1 MMNFISYWKLDRFR
15 KILGVM
21 KKPEMQETCLV
32 WINDAKI
39 SDLHHHQ
46 HQQPGLGHLKQ
57 VENYMTCLNV
67 ILGPHQ
73 AGQAAVVQEPP
84 MNGNWENFYLSRFES
99 GKIIV

>member
-1 MMNFISYWKLDRFR
+1 MMMNFISYWKLDRFR

-39 SDLHHHQ
+39 SDLHHQQ

-73 AGQAAVVQEPP
+73 AGKP
-84 MNGNWENFYLSRFES
+84 WWSRSHPWMEI
-99 GKIIV
+99 GKISTNLDLNLEK